1 MEFSREDS
9 GATRIATLDIE
20 TTGFDA
26 ETAETVA
33 IGVGLHERGTPGT
46 DASLDCFYREAP
58 DDEAEIILGA
68 AEQLAEYGADLLVT
82 YNGADFDLPFLRDRL
97 DALGETP
104 ASPPFGGAP
113 HLDLLTDRKAMPGK
127 WPKLEECVTA
137 YGATPARTVW
147 NGREVDGS
155 VFGEELGPAYLRSL
169 AADAEAGNTALRP
182 VIAHYLESDLEN
194 NWLVYY
200 GDLGVEFEP
209 GYAGTVRE
217 FSTSIGRE

>member
-1 MEFSREDS
+1 MDYSRDDV

-26 ETAETVA
+26 TAEETVA
-33 IGVGLHERGTPGT
+33 IGLGLHERGTPGS

-58 DDEAEIILGA
+58 DDEGEMILGA
-68 AEQLAEYGADLLVT
+68 AERLADYGADLLLT

-97 DALGETP
+97 DELGVTQTAFQFAEDD
-104 ASPPFGGAP
+104 

-127 WPKLEECVTA
+127 WPKLEECVAA

-147 NGREVDGS
+147 NGTVVDGG
-155 VFGEELGPAYLRSL
+155 VFGEELAPAYLRGL
-169 AADAEAGNTALRP
+169 AADDSARTSTLRP
-182 VIAHYLESDLEN
+182 VIEHYLESDLEN

-200 GDLGVEFEP
+200 GDLGVDFEP
-209 GYAGTVRE
+209 ESAGTVRE
-217 FSTSIGRE
+217 FST

>member
-1 MEFSREDS
+1 MEYAREDR

-33 IGVGLHERGTPGT
+33 IGVGLHERGTPGS
-46 DASLDCFYREAP
+46 DASLDCFYREAI
-58 DDEAEIILGA
+58 DDEAEMILSA
-68 AEQLAEYGADLLVT
+68 AEQLAGYGADLLVT

-97 DALGETP
+97 DELGVTP
-104 ASPPFGGAP
+104 PSAPFDENA

-127 WPKLEECVTA
+127 WPKLEECVAA

-147 NGREVDGS
+147 NGMDVDGG
-155 VFGEELGPAYLRSL
+155 VFGEELAPAYLGGL
-169 AADAEAGNTALRP
+169 AAEDDTRKTALRP
-182 VIAHYLESDLEN
+182 VIEHYLESDLEN
-194 NWLVYY
+194 NWLIYY
-200 GDLGVEFEP
+200 GDLGVDFEP

-217 FSTSIGRE
+217 FSTGDSPR